1 MLKNLSILLIINSA
15 SALRGAKQQQ
25 NSSSSSS
32 SITSRNLAEE
42 SFKGDCTVSSFAGAV
57 GSKADLAGLLGVA
70 NNDTELQEILDAKC
84 KEALNPTM

>member
-1 MLKNLSILLIINSA
+1 MLKNISILLIINSA

-25 NSSSSSS
+25 NSSSSCS

-57 GSKADLAGLLGVA
+57 GGKANLASLLGVGED
-70 NNDTELQEILDAKC
+70 DTQLQEELDVRC
-84 KEALNPTM
+84 KEAPSDV